1 MSNENTKVVK
11 SSKRGASKGERRG
24 GREKGT
30 PNKRTLILS
39 EDLGDLAVAKELVA
53 LFKQAKDKN
62 DMQMMFQILSTLM
75 KYLYP
80 QRKAVEI
87 DAEATK
93 GINIIV
99 ADKEHKQMLEE
110 L

>member
-1 MSNENTKVVK
+1 MSDKNTKVVK

-87 DAEATK
+87 DAKEKK

-99 ADKEHKQMLEE
+99 ADKKKKKMLED

>member
-1 MSNENTKVVK
+1 MANENTKVVK

-39 EDLGDLAVAKELVA
+39 ENLGDLAVAKELVA

-99 ADKEHKQMLEE
+99 ADKQHQKMLED